1 MLIKDA
7 SIKDLGIIH
16 DLAHKI
22 WPTAYGTIL
31 SPEQLQY
38 MLEKIYA
45 VPALQNQISQL
56 GHHFIIIL
64 EANIAIGFASFSPR
78 EEGSKIFKL
87 HKIYVLPKKQ
97 GRGRGKFLLD
107 YVINIITQA
116 GATSLEL
123 NVNRHNSAKSF
134 YERQGFS
141 IKAEV
146 DIPIGEGF
154 FMNDYIMERIF

>member
-7 SIKDLGIIH
+7 SIKDLEVIH

-22 WPTAYGTIL
+22 WPTAYGAIL
-31 SPEQLQY
+31 SPEQLRY

-45 VPALQNQISQL
+45 LLSLQNQVFQL
-56 GHHFIIIL
+56 KHHFILLL
-64 EANIAIGFASFSPR
+64 EKEIPIGFASFSPE

-87 HKIYVLPKKQ
+87 HKIYVLPGKQ
-97 GRGRGKFLLD
+97 GNGSGKFLLNH
-107 YVINIITQA
+107 IMNTITKA

-123 NVNRHNSAKSF
+123 NVNRHNSAKFF

-154 FMNDYIMERIF
+154 FMNDYIMERVF

>member
-22 WPTAYGTIL
+22 WPTAYETIL
-31 SPEQLQY
+31 SPEQLQF

-56 GHHFIIIL
+56 GHHFIILL

-97 GRGRGKFLLD
+97 GSGRGKFLLD

-141 IKAEV
+141 IKGEV
-146 DIPIGEGF
+146 DIPIGGGF

>member
-7 SIKDLGIIH
+7 SIKDLDVIH

-22 WPTAYGTIL
+22 WPTAYGAIL
-31 SPEQLQY
+31 SPEQLRY

-45 VPALQNQISQL
+45 VASLQNQVSQL
-56 GHHFIIIL
+56 KHHFILLLDEEIPS
-64 EANIAIGFASFSPR
+64 GFASFSSK
-78 EEGSKIFKL
+78 EDGSKIFKL
-87 HKIYVLPKKQ
+87 HKIYVLPEKQ
-97 GRGRGKFLLD
+97 GSGSGKFLLD
-107 YVINIITQA
+107 HVINLITLA

-123 NVNRHNSAKSF
+123 NVNRHNSAKTF

-141 IKAEV
+141 IKNEV

-154 FMNDYIMERIF
+154 FMNDYIMERVF